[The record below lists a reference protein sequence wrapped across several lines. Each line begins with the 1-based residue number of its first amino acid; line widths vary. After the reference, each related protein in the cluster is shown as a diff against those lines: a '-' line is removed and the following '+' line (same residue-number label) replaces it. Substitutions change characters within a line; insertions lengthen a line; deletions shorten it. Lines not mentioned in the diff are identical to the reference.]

1 MTKMR
6 RHNTLSKQE
15 IDYFIESK
23 ATIEIIGINK
33 NGTTEGGRL
42 LKDNLDGT
50 FDIEIQYPF
59 GNCIGKAKQC
69 DQWWCTFE
77 YIPKE
82 KII

>member
-1 MTKMR
+1 ML
-6 RHNTLSKQE
+6 NKQE
-15 IDYFIESK
+15 IDYFIETK
-23 ATIEIIGINK
+23 ETIEIIGINK

-69 DQWWCTFE
+69 KQWWSTFE
-77 YIPKE
+77 YMPKVE
-82 KII
+82 V